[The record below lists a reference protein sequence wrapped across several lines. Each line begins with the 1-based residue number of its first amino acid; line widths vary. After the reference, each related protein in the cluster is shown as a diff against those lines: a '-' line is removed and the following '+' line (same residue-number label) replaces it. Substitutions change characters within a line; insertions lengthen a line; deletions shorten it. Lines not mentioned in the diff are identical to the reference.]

1 MENKIG
7 TLYLVPTPI
16 GNLEDITYRAVRV
29 LQEADVIAAEDTRH
43 TGILLKHLDIH
54 TPLTSYHEHNKAVK
68 GPQLIEDLLNGKDI
82 AVVSDAGMPAI
93 SDPGADLVELAL
105 AEHITVVPLPGPNAA
120 LTALIASG
128 LNTREFS
135 FIGFLPKKT
144 ANQKELLQRIQRY
157 EGTLIFYEAPH
168 RLEATLKMLY
178 GQLGNRPLVLARE
191 LTKKF
196 EEFTRTTLSDA
207 LTKYEELTERGEFVL
222 LVGGYEMM
230 ANGAGAEAGLDDM
243 PGYMA
248 GNMEEAKSIHSAE
261 LLDRSSLTE
270 TDYVA
275 FAKELIDT
283 GLTKKDAT
291 REVAKRLGISRRIVY
306 NAVEEYFQKEDV

>member
-16 GNLEDITYRAVRV
+16 GNLEDITYRAVRI

-196 EEFTRTTLSDA
+196 EEFTRTTLGDA
-207 LTKYEELTERGEFVL
+207 LTNYEEITERGEFVL

-230 ANGAGAEAGLDDM
+230 PTGADAEVDSDDM
-243 PGYMA
+243 PL
-248 GNMEEAKSIHSAE
+248 NTDEVKSIHSAE

-270 TDYVA
+270 EDYVA
-275 FAKELIDT
+275 FAKELMDT

>member
-16 GNLEDITYRAVRV
+16 GNLEDITYRAVRI
-29 LQEADVIAAEDTRH
+29 LQDVDLVAAEDTRH

-54 TPLTSYHEHNKAVK
+54 TPLTSYHEHNKAIK
-68 GPQLIEDLLNGKDI
+68 GPQLIEDLLAGKNI

-128 LNTREFS
+128 LNTREFT

-178 GQLGNRPLVLARE
+178 AGLGNRPLVLARE

-196 EEFTRTTLSDA
+196 EEFTRTMLADA
-207 LTKYEELTERGEFVL
+207 ITNYAELTERGEFVL
-222 LVGGYEMM
+222 LVGGYEM
-230 ANGAGAEAGLDDM
+230 APNSVNLEGDDEADAFRAAGAESM
-243 PGYMA
+243 
-248 GNMEEAKSIHSAE
+248 KSIHTAE
-261 LLDRSSLTE
+261 LLDRGALNE
-270 TDYVA
+270 ADYVQ
-275 FAKELIDT
+275 FTKELMDT